1 MPYAVQFSSGCIGH
15 FAVDDGVWFD
25 GVVRGCGTAA
35 MIECSALTNQPVPEL
50 HLTDVTGELCYC
62 TGNLCN
68 WAAQTSACRFT
79 VTSLLALATAGFL
92 SQ

>member
-1 MPYAVQFSSGCIGH
+1 MFLSRRCVVY
-15 FAVDDGVWFD
+15 FAADDAVWFT

-35 MIECSALTNQPVPEL
+35 VIECSALTNQPVPEL

-68 WAAQTSACRFT
+68 WAPRTSAGRFT
-79 VTSLLALATAGFL
+79 VTSLLALATVRFL